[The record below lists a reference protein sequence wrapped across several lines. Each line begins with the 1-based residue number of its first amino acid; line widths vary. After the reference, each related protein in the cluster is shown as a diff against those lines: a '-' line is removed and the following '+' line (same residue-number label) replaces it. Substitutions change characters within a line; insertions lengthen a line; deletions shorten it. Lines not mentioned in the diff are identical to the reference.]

1 MRQIG
6 KVALKVTNRS
16 GFDKSHRN
24 LFTTKVGTLVPT
36 LVDEVLPNT
45 TIHLKQAIS
54 AKLPPLAADT
64 FMNVQLKTE
73 AFFVPY
79 RLLYHGWENW
89 LMETPLRNPAG
100 DSYKLSCP
108 LLRVRASTVGGP
120 GSLADFLGI
129 KNVASSAPN
138 QTIDVNIFPWLA
150 YHRIYDDWYRNSR
163 IQAPLFVPVSNQ
175 FVGEVGPET
184 YFSVANLP
192 FTDCIFGSFH
202 SGVSVPQNVFDGT
215 GTSSASSV
223 YGSGYFAD
231 GSYITSLRQRNNQNR
246 KQKRQKKYQYHQKHF
261 EEH

>member
-89 LMETPLRNPAG
+89 LMETPLRTSSGA
-100 DSYKLSCP
+100 SYKLRCP
-108 LLRVRASTVGGP
+108 KLRVKASNVGGP
-120 GSLADFLGI
+120 DKRELVKKPQSDGI
-129 KNVASSAPN
+129 TQSDDNVSKWGR
-138 QTIDVNIFPWLA
+138 T
-150 YHRIYDDWYRNSR
+150 
-163 IQAPLFVPVSNQ
+163 
-175 FVGEVGPET
+175 T
-184 YFSVANLP
+184 
-192 FTDCIFGSFH
+192 
-202 SGVSVPQNVFDGT
+202 
-215 GTSSASSV
+215 
-223 YGSGYFAD
+223 
-231 GSYITSLRQRNNQNR
+231 
-246 KQKRQKKYQYHQKHF
+246 
-261 EEH
+261 